1 MTKEI
6 YVVSMRYKNFGDY
19 FPLVA
24 FSNKEEAENHVFET
38 QLMDE
43 RDNLKGR
50 EYKINFIRLYY

>member
-1 MTKEI
+1 MTKDVF
-6 YVVSMRYKNFGDY
+6 VVSMRYKNFGDY

-24 FSNKEEAENHVFET
+24 FSTKEEAENHVFET